1 MWPRQHKQEK
11 QLRKIDIDQ
20 KLEYNKEDNKE

>member
-1 MWPRQHKQEK
+1 MWPRQHKQGK
-11 QLRKIDIDQ
+11 QLRKIAIDN